1 MTVQFVGRAAELRT
15 LEAFLSKTGPA
26 VGALYGRRRIGKS
39 LLIQQALAGRPAL
52 TFNDPARVSGPR
64 PTFP

>member
-1 MTVQFVGRAAELRT
+1 MTVQFVGRTAELRT

-26 VGALYGRRRIGKS
+26 VGVLYGRRRIGKS
-39 LLIQQALAGRPAL
+39 LLIQQA
-52 TFNDPARVSGPR
+52 FNDPARVSGPR